1 MITTVRTPGNTDERI
16 VEGEPSDLSVRG
28 FLALPNKQESLLGP
42 LLTTAADNLAAM
54 ASITALFTSKCC
66 GITTMN
72 QGGQVTLG
80 LHRAIQ
86 PTRASFT
93 LRQLDS
99 TTSHMLCWSLPV
111 ASLLSAHHLPHL
123 PSPPTHLHSNHPPT
137 IHQNNSTIRRLGYR
151 IHQVIVHGGM
161 TPSPARTAV
170 VTFRPLNV
178 EVTANLQPRS
188 AVDDELSTPS
198 PSPHSFYLLTL
209 QPACSLC
216 YYYYFIISSRGNN
229 KTNAA
234 IMWHSG
240 PQLLR
245 QQCGWRCHCSCIHL
259 REIDPTGHATPL
271 SVISSRSS
279 SSSPTPLLLV
289 GGTSRQSHS
298 YLQTL

>member
-28 FLALPNKQESLLGP
+28 FLALPNKQESLLWAAFDHRCRQSSSHGFDHGP
-42 LLTTAADNLAAM
+42 IHFQMLR
-54 ASITALFTSKCC
+54 
-66 GITTMN
+66 TTMN

-123 PSPPTHLHSNHPPT
+123 PSPPTHLHSNHPLT

-151 IHQVIVHGGM
+151 IHQVIVPGGM

-279 SSSPTPLLLV
+279 PPSPTPLLLV